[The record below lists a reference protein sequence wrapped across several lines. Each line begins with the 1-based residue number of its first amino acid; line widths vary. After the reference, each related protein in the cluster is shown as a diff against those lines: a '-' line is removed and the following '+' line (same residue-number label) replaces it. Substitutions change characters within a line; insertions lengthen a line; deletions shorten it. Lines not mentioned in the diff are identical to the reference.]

1 MSSQRSRNSRGPGRG
16 NGGSQGEEV
25 QLWNQCKDDLKAL
38 VESINAS
45 TGNTREILAQDQYM
59 SKNKGTIDAQAE
71 DVKLEDIL
79 RKGVRVNE
87 STKAQI
93 DALVDQLL
101 ILRAVQKN
109 KEEAEAVAAGGSGP
123 SSRERPSA
131 LAAGAGRS
139 SSVRGAGARER
150 ELQREKER
158 EQKEKEKD
166 HASLYD
172 FDGVSDSPPPAVPSP
187 LGGRK
192 LGSGGAGSDRS
203 VGNRD
208 SVPPR
213 SSGGDLDT
221 PMAKADSLPP
231 ETSIGATQRSKVIFV
246 KGQDVVFK
254 PKPATSSESTDWFL
268 GRVQHVLGEGK
279 SRRYKVQDADP
290 DVPPEE
296 RTEYRTSASSMIPIP
311 AAGVELP
318 DLEKGKTVLA
328 LYPDSTTFYKAE
340 VMGMDPVSGKVNLRF
355 EGEEN
360 SGTLQV
366 VDRRFVVEYR
376 N

>member
-1 MSSQRSRNSRGPGRG
+1 MSNPGRRGNPRGPGRG

-25 QLWNQCKDDLKAL
+25 QLWNQIKDEIKTLI
-38 VESINAS
+38 ESINAS

-59 SKNKGTIDAQAE
+59 AKNKGTIDE

-79 RKGVRVNE
+79 RKGVRINE
-87 STKAQI
+87 STKSQI
-93 DALVDQLL
+93 DALVETLHV
-101 ILRAVQKN
+101 LRAVQKN
-109 KEEAEAVAAGGSGP
+109 KEEAEANAAPPAPRGPGGGLPRSG
-123 SSRERPSA
+123 
-131 LAAGAGRS
+131 
-139 SSVRGAGARER
+139 SVRGAGARER

-158 EQKEKEKD
+158 DRSREREEKKD
-166 HASLYD
+166 AASLYE
-172 FDGVSDSPPPAVPSP
+172 FDEPSPVPSP
-187 LGGRK
+187 LAQSQSRK
-192 LGSGGAGSDRS
+192 DPS
-203 VGNRD
+203 VENRD
-208 SVPPR
+208 SVPPVA
-213 SSGGDLDT
+213 LDT

-231 ETSIGATQRSKVIFV
+231 EQTIGATQRSKVIFV

-254 PKPATSSESTDWFL
+254 PKNPDNTDWFL
-268 GRVQHVLGEGK
+268 GRVVQVLGEGK

-340 VMGMDPVSGKVNLRF
+340 VMGMENGNVSLRF